1 VSTENDR
8 PTYSTSGS
16 SGLFDGNEY
25 SDAPTTIL
33 PGSFDYEPVTE
44 EPPGRK
50 PPGWHAGADLGLLV
64 LRLVVGAMFI
74 AHALQHLFGWFA
86 GDGINGMSKTLSELG
101 YNHTPLLA
109 WITGFTELVGG
120 VLVLLGLFTPIGA
133 AALLGLMANVI
144 ITKFNGHLFAGD
156 VELESV
162 YAAAAFT
169 LLFAG
174 PGRVSL
180 DRSTPWYRNVLAF
193 GVVFFV
199 IAAGVAVT
207 MLLVFR

>member
-1 VSTENDR
+1 MSTENDR

-64 LRLVVGAMFI
+64 LRLVVGGMFI

-86 GDGINGMSKTLSELG
+86 GDGINGLAKTVGALG
-101 YNHTPLLA
+101 FNHTTLLA
-109 WITGFTELVGG
+109 WIAGFTELAGG
-120 VLVLLGLFTPIGA
+120 MLVLLGLFTPIGA
-133 AALLGLMANVI
+133 AALLWLMANVI
-144 ITKFNGHLFAGD
+144 VAKFNGHFFAGD
-156 VELESV
+156 VETESV
-162 YAAAAFT
+162 YAAAAFA

-180 DRSTPWYRNVLAF
+180 DRHTPWYRNVLAF

-199 IAAGVAVT
+199 IAVGAAVT
-207 MLLVFR
+207 TLLVFR

>member
-1 VSTENDR
+1 VSTHDDH
-8 PTYSTSGS
+8 PTYSASGS

-44 EPPGRK
+44 EPPGRT

-74 AHALQHLFGWFA
+74 AHALQRLFGWFQ
-86 GDGINGMSKTLSELG
+86 GDGINGTGNLLRTLG

-144 ITKFNGHLFAGD
+144 ITKIDGNVFAGG
-156 VELESV
+156 VEVESV

-174 PGRVSL
+174 PGRISL
-180 DRSTPWYRNVLAF
+180 DRPTPWYRNTLAF

-199 IAAGVAVT
+199 VAAGVAVT
-207 MLLVFR
+207 FLLVFR